1 MKVLLIGASGFIG
14 KKIYDSAPKIMDITG
29 TFFSNKISER
39 GGNFLKLDI
48 LDSKINWKNIF
59 CDYECIII
67 SCRPKGIDEKSR
79 TEISIRARD
88 AYVRIIECLKKY
100 DKTPYIIVVNGS
112 LSYGNQGEN
121 LVGINNKITPTGF
134 AKSYSI
140 GEAPFREYV
149 EDGNNA
155 AIVRAPWV
163 LGNDSWY
170 TDLYYSVNKVPIF
183 GNGSQWMSIVTV
195 DDLSDYIWNLVEEK
209 SKGVHHPK
217 LSFRCRQKDFA
228 ILVGRIKNK
237 EIKKMGFLN
246 MIKMEKQSKES
257 ILASIK
263 LDDGFGNHS
272 ESVKNYMKII
282 DYLENI

>member
-88 AYVRIIECLKKY
+88 AYVRIIECLKKC
-100 DKTPYIIVVNGS
+100 DKIPYIIVVNGS

>member
-39 GGNFLKLDI
+39 GGKFLKLDI

-88 AYVRIIECLKKY
+88 AYVRIIECLKKC
-100 DKTPYIIVVNGS
+100 DKIPYIIVVNGS